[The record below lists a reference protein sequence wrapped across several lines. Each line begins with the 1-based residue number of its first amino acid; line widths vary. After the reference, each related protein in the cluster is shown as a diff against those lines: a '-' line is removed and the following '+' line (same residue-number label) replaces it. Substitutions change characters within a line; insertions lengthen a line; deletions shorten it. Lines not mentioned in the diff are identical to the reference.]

1 MKKQILLSFML
12 FCLFTALLFSCGPSR
27 EEVEQMEQMERNK
40 GLVKTAVP
48 GYDIIEIDGC
58 EYIRRTAQD
67 EVLTHK
73 GNCKNHTK

>member
-1 MKKQILLSFML
+1 MKKQILLSFVL
-12 FCLFTALLFSCGPSR
+12 SCSFTALLFSCGPSR
-27 EEVEQMEQMERNK
+27 EEVEQMERNK
-40 GLVKTAVP
+40 GLVKAAVP

-58 EYIRRTAQD
+58 EYIRRTSAQG